1 MSSLEEHRKPTQI
14 RRGVLIIT
22 IAHRR
27 THVLTVDLGRGTD
40 FAPDFLHADRSD
52 SHLQVGRKQSL
63 EKNFFFFCFRA
74 GFICKPQEEE
84 NTTERGVWC
93 SAAITVRAFSFFAKQ
108 AFQ

>member
-63 EKNFFFFCFRA
+63 EKNFFFFALGLDLFANRRKKKIQQRE
-74 GFICKPQEEE
+74 GF
-84 NTTERGVWC
+84 G
-93 SAAITVRAFSFFAKQ
+93 AAPRSR
-108 AFQ
+108 